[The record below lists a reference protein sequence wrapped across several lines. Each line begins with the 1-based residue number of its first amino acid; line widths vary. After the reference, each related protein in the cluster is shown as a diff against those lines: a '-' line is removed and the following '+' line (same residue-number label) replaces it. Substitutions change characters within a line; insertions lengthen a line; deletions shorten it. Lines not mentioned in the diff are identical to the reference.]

1 MDANPAI
8 RMLENGIPF
17 VERCG
22 FKIETLERGRV
33 VCRMP
38 IEGNTNHIGT
48 MYAGALFTCA
58 EMPGGA
64 LFFSTFDPA
73 KCFPIVKAL
82 DLQFLKPATTD
93 VRLEISITDEA
104 IARIDAALEANGKAE
119 FVLEGE
125 LTDAQGA
132 VVARSRGVYQLRATN
147 PPKKPA

>member
-1 MDANPAI
+1 MDATPAI

-22 FKIETLERGRV
+22 FKVETLERGRV

-82 DLQFLKPATTD
+82 DLQFLKPALHARAAEHLQ
-93 VRLEISITDEA
+93 RLAAATAASGSSSSRASATVPSTSSA
-104 IARIDAALEANGKAE
+104 SWARTGSGRTRRTPWPA
-119 FVLEGE
+119 
-125 LTDAQGA
+125 GA
-132 VVARSRGVYQLRATN
+132 RCRR
-147 PPKKPA
+147 